1 MKFVKEEFK
10 TLYATE
16 DGTIYDQ
23 PQLVLLGRM
32 GEVITPLE
40 KEELIPLPEGAS
52 LVMLPGR
59 VPLGLDEERQEIVPY
74 TQDLGRELVAVGA
87 LLPQGYTR
95 TALPAFVRRKGA
107 PRLPLYGYAAV
118 GILGDQIYVAAQ
130 KTDEDHHWNPK
141 YFNGEELPCLVD
153 RFKQEFPHNRLVKQL
168 GHCALEY
175 SCFTAQNL
183 FYRRW
188 EAGIPVSPACNA
200 RCLGCISQQ
209 PAECCPSPQE
219 RIRFVPE
226 KREIVELALPH
237 LELAEEAIISFGQGC
252 EGEPSLQYPLL
263 KEVIG
268 EIRSKTKAGTININ
282 TNAGDAVA
290 IKTIC
295 EAGLDSM
302 RVSLFSARPEQY
314 NRYHQGR
321 YQLEEVETSLK
332 IAGQFGV
339 YRSLNLLVYPGVTD
353 REEEVEALVDFL
365 ARTEIEMIQLRNL
378 NIDPDF
384 LQEKIL
390 PQEGELLGIPL
401 LIEILKEEF
410 PQLRIGNYSRP
421 KNK

>member
-1 MKFVKEEFK
+1 
-10 TLYATE
+10 
-16 DGTIYDQ
+16 
-23 PQLVLLGRM
+23 
-32 GEVITPLE
+32 
-40 KEELIPLPEGAS
+40 
-52 LVMLPGR
+52 
-59 VPLGLDEERQEIVPY
+59 
-74 TQDLGRELVAVGA
+74 
-87 LLPQGYTR
+87 
-95 TALPAFVRRKGA
+95 
-107 PRLPLYGYAAV
+107 
-118 GILGDQIYVAAQ
+118 
-130 KTDEDHHWNPK
+130 
-141 YFNGEELPCLVD
+141 
-153 RFKQEFPHNRLVKQL
+153 
-168 GHCALEY
+168 
-175 SCFTAQNL
+175 
-183 FYRRW
+183 
-188 EAGIPVSPACNA
+188 
-200 RCLGCISQQ
+200 
-209 PAECCPSPQE
+209 
-219 RIRFVPE
+219 
-226 KREIVELALPH
+226 VELALPH